1 MITEVFEYLVI
12 TENAV
17 IIALI
22 SVFGS
27 IMAARQR
34 RSQKNT
40 EAMALRRSRENLLS
54 MRFMS
59 ANTDL
64 SVVTALAV
72 QNCEVNGQLDA
83 ALAAA
88 KNAQKAY
95 CDYIDELGAAAIAG
109 VQNKKRGLYRH
120 KILRER

>member
-1 MITEVFEYLVI
+1 MIIEIFEYLVI

-34 RSQKNT
+34 RSQKDS
-40 EAMALRRSRENLLS
+40 EAIAMRRSRENLLS

-64 SVVTALAV
+64 SVVTAMAV
-72 QNCEVNGQLDA
+72 QNCEINGQMDA

-88 KNAQKAY
+88 KDAQKAY
-95 CDYIDELGAAAIAG
+95 CDYIDELAAASIEG
-109 VQNKKRGLYRH
+109 VHSKKKRG
-120 KILRER
+120 KFNDWN